1 MNEILLC
8 VTEILEFNEFD
19 NDSQQRLT
27 NSHIS
32 ITPDIEFIFV
42 FVLKNFFQGFINR
55 DNI

>member
-19 NDSQQRLT
+19 NDSQQLLT